1 MRIVNA
7 TFVSF
12 SCCGKPNEDGQ
23 CYIKGTDALIQNLID
38 FLAFLVDLKERNLSF
53 DTYYISIPM
62 AEWLLEKKLTFT
74 GTLQGYR
81 KGVPI
86 DIKAVKQREVL
97 SFKIYREKENNVMTI
112 SSYVVK
118 TSKGIK
124 NVLILSTHGPI
135 LGITKDYG

>member
-1 MRIVNA
+1 
-7 TFVSF
+7 
-12 SCCGKPNEDGQ
+12 
-23 CYIKGTDALIQNLID
+23 
-38 FLAFLVDLKERNLSF
+38 
-53 DTYYISIPM
+53 M

-81 KGVPI
+81 KSVPI

-97 SFKIYREKENNVMTI
+97 LFKIYWEKENNVMTI